1 MFISSNPSGRQRPSS
16 SASAPLRGGRGRPGD
31 PISEPLHCF
40 VLPCECVEDGVA
52 VTGPASK
59 PIDDGEKALCGC
71 LHVEVGDVAPVPDDD
86 GVVLGALGGKPMQ

>member
-1 MFISSNPSGRQRPSS
+1 
-16 SASAPLRGGRGRPGD
+16 
-31 PISEPLHCF
+31 
-40 VLPCECVEDGVA
+40 VEDGVA